1 MSRDYGIKTSKKGVN
16 AITAQ
21 GADVLMSTRYPF
33 AKLDPTQTESFR
45 TTTVTFLSDTTDNVK
60 TQIASFAHG
69 YTYKPQ
75 LWGLWNVTWGPSVS
89 GTPGLEQNGYGSL
102 TNSSGFPAA
111 TFDYNWDETNV
122 YLYISKGAVPPA
134 FPSSMIG
141 TSATLTTYIFV
152 DDLQEASYI

>member
-1 MSRDYGIKTSKKGVN
+1 MGDYGIKTSKNGVN

-21 GADVLMSTRYPF
+21 GADILMSTRYPF

-45 TTTVTFLSDTTDNVK
+45 TTTVTFLSDTPDDVK
-60 TQIASFAHG
+60 TRIASFSHG

-75 LWGLWNVTWGPSVS
+75 IWGLWNVTWGPSIA

-102 TNSSGFPAA
+102 TNGSGLPSA
-111 TFDYNWDETNV
+111 TFSYEWNATEV
-122 YLYISKGAVPPA
+122 ILYLLKGTA
-134 FPSSMIG
+134 FMSPSNAIG